1 MSHSLNMQLAR
12 AFVELCESQ
21 GGMPAICA
29 APSGIDCPL
38 ASLPN
43 PLDGGARLIGLS
55 SSMVRDLAWTESG
68 LSFSARVSGQALR
81 LELGA
86 AQVLFAVDL
95 RGGAVLRFAE
105 RAQSIHEAPCQ
116 DRAPAKPSLR
126 LVVSR

>member
-12 AFVELCESQ
+12 AFVELCDSQ

-38 ASLPN
+38 ARLPN
-43 PLDGGARLIGLS
+43 PLDDGARLIGLS
-55 SSMVRDLAWTESG
+55 SSMVRDLAWSESG
-68 LSFSARVSGQALR
+68 LSFSARVQGQALR
-81 LELGA
+81 LELRA

-95 RGGAVLRFAE
+95 RGGAVLRFPDSGQC
-105 RAQSIHEAPCQ
+105 AQELPVQ
-116 DRAPAKPSLR
+116 EPAKAKPALR